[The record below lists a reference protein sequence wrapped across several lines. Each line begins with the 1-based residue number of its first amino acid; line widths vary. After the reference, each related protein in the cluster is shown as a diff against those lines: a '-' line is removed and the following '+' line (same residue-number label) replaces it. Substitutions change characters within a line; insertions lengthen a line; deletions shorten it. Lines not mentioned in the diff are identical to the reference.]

1 MRWIDVRWVVC
12 GVRWVVCGVT
22 YWLDWVEFILGFFKY
37 HSGGLVNVG
46 PVPHDDANLLIE
58 VPLAFTPVPV

>member
-1 MRWIDVRWVVC
+1 MLYDLCVGFCVG
-12 GVRWVVCGVT
+12 GVGGVDAT
-22 YWLDWVEFILGFFKY
+22 YWLDWLEFILGFFKY

-46 PVPHDDANLLIE
+46 PVPHDDANFRIE